1 MQNKS
6 LEFKN
11 GKFKIMQIADTQ
23 EIPSVSP
30 DTIKLITAAVEK
42 EKPDLVVFTGD
53 QIKGYS
59 SFFMGEKGKT
69 NVINTLKALI
79 RPLEES
85 GTNFTMTF
93 GNHDGEAALNNNE
106 QFEIYKESPMFVYAD
121 AASENDK
128 GTFCL
133 NISNKFLV
141 YLFDTHSKA
150 DDGGYSG
157 LNPEQLEWY
166 RNKRDS
172 FESPLPSLAFQHIP
186 TPEYF
191 EIIKKVKRFT
201 KGCVRAYGNHKNE
214 FYALDP
220 QSSGLRDFMLESP
233 AAPYTNSGEIDA
245 FLEKGEM
252 LGLYV
257 GHDHNNSFV
266 VNYKGIDLGYSQG
279 AGFNVYGPGLNR
291 GVRIFEIDKSGKYE
305 TKTVTFGELCGS
317 KVKNKP
323 KFFIYSYVPTSVSQ
337 VTTAVKEISIVAAAI
352 FGTAKLIK
360 AAKKRKN
367 K

>member
-1 MQNKS
+1 MQNKE
-6 LEFKN
+6 LNFRN
-11 GKFKIMQIADTQ
+11 GRFKIMQIADTQ

-30 DTIKLITAAVEK
+30 DTIKLISAALDA

-59 SFFMGEKGKT
+59 SFFMGELGKAKVEST
-69 NVINTLKALI
+69 IKALI
-79 RPLEES
+79 KPIEDR
-85 GTNFTMTF
+85 GIHFTMTF
-93 GNHDGEAALNNNE
+93 GNHDGEAALKNNE
-106 QFEIYKESPMFVYAD
+106 QFEIYKQSPMFVYAD
-121 AASENDK
+121 SACEDDK

-133 NISNKFLV
+133 SIGDKFLV

-150 DDGGYSG
+150 ADGGYSG
-157 LNPEQLEWY
+157 LNPGQLDWY
-166 RNKRDS
+166 RSVRDS
-172 FESPLPSLAFQHIP
+172 YESPLPSLAFQHIP

-191 EIIKKVKRFT
+191 DVIKRVKRFT

-233 AAPYTNSGEIDA
+233 AAPFANSGEIDA
-245 FLEKGEM
+245 FLEKGDV

-266 VNYKGIDLGYSQG
+266 ANYKGIDLGYTQG
-279 AGFNVYGPGLNR
+279 AGFNVYGPGLKR
-291 GVRIFEIDKSGKYE
+291 GVRIFEIEECGKYE
-305 TKTVTFGELCGS
+305 TRTLTFRELCG
-317 KVKNKP
+317 KEVENKA
-323 KFFIYSYVPTSVSQ
+323 KFALYTYAPTSVSQ
-337 VTTAVKEISIVAAAI
+337 VVTAVKEAAVVAAAVTGVAGI
-352 FGTAKLIK
+352 IK
-360 AAKKRKN
+360 AVKKK

>member
-6 LEFKN
+6 LKFRN

-23 EIPSVSP
+23 EIPAVSP
-30 DTIKLITAAVEK
+30 DTIKLIAAAVDA

-59 SFFMGEKGKT
+59 SFFKGKKGKE
-69 NVINTLKALI
+69 NVISTLKALI
-79 RPLEES
+79 RPLEER
-85 GTNFTMTF
+85 NIPFTMTF
-93 GNHDGEAALNNNE
+93 GNHDGEAALKNNE
-106 QFEIYKESPMFVYAD
+106 QFEIYKQSPMFVYSD
-121 AASENDK
+121 SASEDDK

-133 NISNKFLV
+133 NVSDKFLV

-150 DDGGYSG
+150 EDGGYSG
-157 LNPEQLEWY
+157 LNPEQIDWY
-166 RNKRDS
+166 RKTRDS

-191 EIIKKVKRFT
+191 DIIKQVKRFT

-214 FYALDP
+214 YYALDP

-233 AAPYTNSGEIDA
+233 ATPYTNSGEVDA
-245 FLEKGEM
+245 FLEKGEV

-279 AGFNVYGPGLNR
+279 AGFNVYGPGFKR
-291 GVRIFEIDKSGKYE
+291 GVRIFDVDEGGKYE
-305 TKTVTFGELCGS
+305 TRTVTFDELCGK
-317 KVKNKP
+317 KVNNKP
-323 KFFIYSYVPTSVSQ
+323 LFALYSYVPTSVSQ
-337 VTTAVKEISIVAAAI
+337 VVTAVKETAIVAGAVIA
-352 FGTAKLIK
+352 TAKIIK
-360 AAKKRKN
+360 AIRKK
-367 K
+367 